1 VNPALAERYFSR
13 EEIDR
18 AKSYHRPMYGSFAVS
33 TVISLGYLAALAFS
47 SVGRWLAAA
56 VDDLPRWAYVLS
68 YVAIVVVLGALLRF
82 PLSLWRGY
90 VHEHRWRFS
99 TQSIGGWL
107 IDWLKSTAVT
117 VVLTAL
123 PLLVLIELASAL
135 HDAWPLAAA
144 PAAAALV
151 FFLSFVAPVV
161 LEPVFN
167 RFRPLEDPA
176 IVEDL
181 RALAARAHVPIRDVL
196 VADASRRTRKENAYV
211 SGLGKTRRVVV
222 FDTLLKRGSPREL
235 RLVAAHELGHRRDRH
250 VVWMTLLGALGSAT
264 VVVLLWALLRW
275 DAVLS
280 AISSSGPSDPRIV
293 PYVLLVA
300 GAVELLGLPFG
311 TTISRRWERA
321 ADRASIELTGD
332 PEGFVEMERN
342 LAVSNLIDL
351 DPPRALYA
359 LLFTHPT
366 PPERIAAAE
375 HAEITLS
382 PTTG

>member
-1 VNPALAERYFSR
+1 VSGGLAEQYFSR

-18 AKSYHRPMYGSFAVS
+18 AASYHRPLYMSFALS
-33 TVISLGYLAALAFS
+33 TVLSLGYLGALAFS
-47 SVGRWLAAA
+47 PFGRWLADP
-56 VDDLPRWAYVLS
+56 VDDLPRWAYALS
-68 YVAIVVVLGALLRF
+68 YAAIVVVIGAVLRF
-82 PLSLWRGY
+82 PVSFWRGY

-99 TQSIGGWL
+99 TQSIRGWL
-107 IDWLKSTAVT
+107 VDWGKSIAVS
-117 VVLTAL
+117 VVLTAV

-144 PAAAALV
+144 PAAAALLV
-151 FFLSFVAPVV
+151 FLSFVAPVV
-161 LEPVFN
+161 LEPLFN
-167 RFRPLEDPA
+167 RFRPLEDA
-176 IVEDL
+176 ALVEELRVLADL
-181 RALAARAHVPIRDVL
+181 ARVPIRDVL

-222 FDTLLKRGSPREL
+222 FDTLLRQGSPREL

-250 VVWMTLLGALGSAT
+250 VLWMTLLGAFGSAA

-275 DAVLS
+275 DAVVS
-280 AISSSGPSDPRIV
+280 AISASGPFDPRVI
-293 PYVLLVA
+293 PFVLFAA
-300 GAVELLGLPFG
+300 GAVELVGLPFG

-332 PEGFVEMERN
+332 QEGFVEMERN

-375 HAEITLS
+375 GRELIAS

>member
-1 VNPALAERYFSR
+1 VNRALAERYFSK

-18 AKSYHRPMYGSFAVS
+18 AKSYHRPLYGSFAMS
-33 TVISLGYLAALAFS
+33 TLISLGYLSALSFS
-47 SVGRWLAAA
+47 PLGRWLAAS
-56 VDDLPRWAYVLS
+56 VDDLPRWAYALS
-68 YVAIVVVLGALLRF
+68 YAALVVITGAVLRF

-107 IDWLKSTAVT
+107 VDWMKSMAVT

-151 FFLSFVAPVV
+151 VFLSFVAPIV

-176 IVEDL
+176 LVDDL
-181 RALAARAHVPIRDVL
+181 RALAARARVPIRDVL
-196 VADASRRTRKENAYV
+196 VADASRRTKKENAYV

-250 VVWMTLLGALGSAT
+250 WAFRPADHSVRSSRCRRGGAARTALG
-264 VVVLLWALLRW
+264 
-275 DAVLS
+275 DKDQPAVG
-280 AISSSGPSDPRIV
+280 ARGGPRV
-293 PYVLLVA
+293 
-300 GAVELLGLPFG
+300 
-311 TTISRRWERA
+311 
-321 ADRASIELTGD
+321 DR
-332 PEGFVEMERN
+332 PHR
-342 LAVSNLIDL
+342 
-351 DPPRALYA
+351 
-359 LLFTHPT
+359 
-366 PPERIAAAE
+366 
-375 HAEITLS
+375 
-382 PTTG
+382 